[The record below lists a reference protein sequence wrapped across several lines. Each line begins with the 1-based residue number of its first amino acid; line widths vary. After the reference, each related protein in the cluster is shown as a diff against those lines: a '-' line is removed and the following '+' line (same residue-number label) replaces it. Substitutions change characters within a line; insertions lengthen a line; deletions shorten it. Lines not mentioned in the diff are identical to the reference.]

1 MSGEH
6 LDKIVNL
13 EESMRRKF
21 SLFALAAFA
30 CGVFFSTPAFAQLG
44 EPANDLGVRLGHVQL
59 TVKDV
64 EAQRRFWTEA
74 MGGTLVK
81 NSSLTMI
88 QFPGLFVVLQ
98 QGQST
103 APPAGSV
110 VDHFGFVLK
119 DINAARARW
128 KAADVKY
135 TVGATNPNQGF
146 VEAPDGVRVE
156 VFGDP
161 SLPGPIGMDHIHMFV
176 PATDIPAIQAW
187 YDKNLGGLT
196 GKRKTVATSGVT
208 DCVYF
213 HRFNV
218 SFSRSD
224 TKRDPTKGRALD
236 HIGFEV
242 KNLDELVKRLE
253 AAGTKLEA
261 PPRMV
266 PNSNVKIAFL
276 TDPWGTY
283 IEL

>member
-1 MSGEH
+1 MKCKAQ
-6 LDKIVNL
+6 LVIAPL
-13 EESMRRKF
+13 
-21 SLFALAAFA
+21 
-30 CGVFFSTPAFAQLG
+30 VFLCLVLNSVAAFAQLA
-44 EPANDLGVRLGHVQL
+44 EPPNDLGVRLGHIHL
-59 TVKDV
+59 AVKNV
-64 EAQRRFWTEA
+64 ETQTKFWTDM
-74 MGGTLVK
+74 MGGTVVK
-81 NSSLTMI
+81 NGPLTLI
-88 QFPGLFVVLQ
+88 QFPGVFIMLR
-98 QGQST
+98 QGDPT
-103 APPAGSV
+103 APPAGST

-119 DINAARARW
+119 DINAARAKW
-128 KAADVKY
+128 KAAGVNY
-135 TVGATNPNQGF
+135 TIGANNPNQGY
-146 VEAPDGVRVE
+146 VEAPDGIRVE

-161 SLPGPIGMDHIHMFV
+161 SLPGAVGMDHIHMFV
-176 PATDIPAIQAW
+176 PASDIPAIQAW

-224 TKRDPTKGRALD
+224 TKRDPTKGRSLD

-242 KNLDELVKRLE
+242 KNLDELVKKLE

-283 IEL
+283 IELTQNLAPAAN